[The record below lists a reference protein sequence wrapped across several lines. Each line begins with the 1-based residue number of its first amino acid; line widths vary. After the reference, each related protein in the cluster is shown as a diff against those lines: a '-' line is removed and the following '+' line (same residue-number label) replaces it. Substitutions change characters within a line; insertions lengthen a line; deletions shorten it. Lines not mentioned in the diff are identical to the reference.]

1 MFLKLMMIAQ
11 TNVFT
16 NLFLLKKV
24 VRIFMIKYYG
34 GRSKCEDMRID
45 GQGGCVIANVHT

>member
-24 VRIFMIKYYG
+24 VRIFMIKYG
-34 GRSKCEDMRID
+34 SRSKCEDMQID